1 MNLESSLEILNRQR
15 TELWRQLNALGDFRQ
30 GTLASQYRKCGKPGC
45 HCAEDGDVG
54 HGPRW
59 VVTRSVGRKTRSQSI
74 PAAAV
79 EATQAE
85 VAEYHRFRALTR
97 ELTEVSSR
105 ICEERLKHG
114 APETPEKRGRWSK
127 RSKPRRSRN

>member
-1 MNLESSLEILNRQR
+1 MNLESSLETLSRRR
-15 TELWRQLNALGDFRQ
+15 TELWRHLNALGDFRQ
-30 GTLASQYRKCGKPGC
+30 GALASQYRKCGKPGC

-59 VVTRSVGRKTRSQSI
+59 VVTRSVDRKTRSQSI

-79 EATQAE
+79 EATQAQ

-114 APETPEKRGRWSK
+114 EPEIPEKKGRWSK
-127 RSKPRRSRN
+127 RSKRKSARS